1 MMTGFPDIG
10 TSKFTAGSSSDSCI
24 KDCPLGTT
32 SSKNKAHNKSIWST
46 LFSSTFTAFNAYKES
61 SGEKSKGYKVRND
74 GWSTTVRKALTCN
87 PMKRFQE
94 RILGFNKPGIS
105 SYTSEIW
112 LLGVCYK
119 ISPEGQTSDTNKSDG
134 YIAFLQDFSSRIRM
148 TYRKGFEA
156 IGDSK
161 FTSDVNWGCMLRSS
175 QMLVAQALLFH
186 HLGRS
191 WRRPIEKPFNGEY
204 IKILHHFGD
213 SRSSAFSIHNL
224 LEAGKVYGLVPGS
237 WLGPYAMCRAW
248 ESLAFTKR
256 ELDDLEEE
264 NISLPMAMYIVS
276 GDEHGERG
284 GAPVVC
290 IDDAARLCSEFLN
303 GQGTWAPLLLLVPLV
318 LGLDKVNPRYIPSL
332 CATFTFPQSL
342 GILGGKPGASTYI
355 VGVQDEQAIYLD
367 PHEVQPQVVD
377 ISCNNPDA
385 DPSSYHCSVVR
396 QMHLNMLDPSIAIGF
411 YCRDKDDFEDFCVR
425 SADLANQSNGA
436 PLYTVSQASSS
447 SRRAH
452 KDNLM
457 DSLDNVDGFAVDD
470 HNVKMDSTSNGDDWQ
485 LL

>member
-1 MMTGFPDIG
+1 
-10 TSKFTAGSSSDSCI
+10 
-24 KDCPLGTT
+24 
-32 SSKNKAHNKSIWST
+32 
-46 LFSSTFTAFNAYKES
+46 
-61 SGEKSKGYKVRND
+61 
-74 GWSTTVRKALTCN
+74 
-87 PMKRFQE
+87 MKRFQE
-94 RILGFNKPGIS
+94 RVLGFNKHGVS
-105 SYTSEIW
+105 SSTNEIW

-119 ISPEGQTSDTNKSDG
+119 ISPEGTSDASKSDG

-148 TYRKGFEA
+148 TYRRGFAA

-191 WRRPIEKPFNGEY
+191 WRRPIQKPFDGEY

-224 LEAGKVYGLVPGS
+224 LEAGKAYGLVPGS

-256 ELDDLEEE
+256 ELDDIKEDNLQ
-264 NISLPMAMYIVS
+264 LPMAMYIVS

-290 IDDAARLCSEFLN
+290 IDEAASLCSEFLS
-303 GQGTWAPLLLLVPLV
+303 GQETWRPLLLLVPLV
-318 LGLDKVNPRYIPSL
+318 LGLDKVNPRYVRSL
-332 CATFTFPQSL
+332 CATFMFPQSL

-355 VGVQDEQAIYLD
+355 VGVQGEQAIYLD
-367 PHEVQPQVVD
+367 PHELQPAVD

-396 QMHLNMLDPSIAIGF
+396 QMNLNMLDPSIAIGF

-425 SADLANQSNGA
+425 SAELANQSNGA
-436 PLYTVSQASSS
+436 PLFTVTRATSSP
-447 SRRAH
+447 RRAH

-457 DSLDNVDGFAVDD
+457 DSLDNNIDGFTVYDR
-470 HNVKMDSTSNGDDWQ
+470 NEKIDSPSNGDDWQ